1 MADDLDR
8 LIEGLV
14 DASAKVGVINDPA
27 NAIKAAAAE
36 FGLGN
41 SPRRSFLDPAAGAFE
56 VSDKAADLL
65 VTGGTREMLREASD
79 DLADIVVENLMSNTP
94 PPLAASTIAARQRRA
109 NPSTR
114 TLVDTWDLVR
124 AIDVAIGDEP

>member
-8 LIEGLV
+8 LIEGLA
-14 DASAKVGVINDPA
+14 DTASLVGVIDDPE

-41 SPRRSFLDPAAGAFE
+41 NPMRPFLDPAAQAFD

-65 VTGGTREMLREASD
+65 ISGGSRRMLREASD
-79 DLADIVVENLMSNTP
+79 DLADIVVENLMANTP
-94 PPLAASTIAARQRRA
+94 PALADSTVAARRRRG

-124 AIDVAIGDEP
+124 AIDVVIGEEP